1 MRQPIYIFSIV
12 SFVSLYLIACGHRS
26 SSDEGGGG
34 GGFSGNLQ
42 NVTGTVTSQSGSPAE
57 MRGWLVALM
66 ERDSRVARTAV
77 ADVAGILKWNK
88 VSLDVPQTAVLLS
101 PDYLLQSIMSL
112 PSSKTN
118 TVKQYFQINSKVLP
132 QLVQK
137 GSGLSFQTMTGVTVQ
152 DYFASDSDADGNPDG
167 AASFSLASA
176 PMRLATVD
184 TDRDGVPNELDGDID
199 GDGLLNAYD
208 GDDDG
213 DGAADVFDP
222 DANGNLIADTQE
234 ANGESYYS
242 QGIEYFAVRY
252 EQGPTNN
259 SMQFSLKVLDGLSP
273 ESVKIRTAASLT
285 DSSLAV
291 SQAGDTSNWDLTLS
305 DDGSS
310 FDGASKDLLYAKKV
324 QLASGKAPRVNQV
337 LFAQVTFGTGDSAF
351 TVEYPWMFPNLTL
364 SGITTSYDTASR
376 VVTLSGDPFGS
387 SNQTF
392 LWSVTLTNSDGIKI
406 YASSA
411 TSGTTRT
418 ITIPSNVLQSGQTYT
433 YQAIAQT
440 RDTVPGG
447 PVAAVRSATATIH
460 N

>member
-12 SFVSLYLIACGHRS
+12 SFFSLYLIACGQRS
-26 SSDEGGGG
+26 SSDEGGDG

-42 NVTGTVTSQSGSPAE
+42 NLTGTVTSQSGSPAE
-57 MRGWLVALM
+57 MRGWVVALM

-167 AASFSLASA
+167 VAAFSLASSQ
-176 PMRLATVD
+176 MGLATVD
-184 TDRDGVPNELDGDID
+184 TDRDGVPNDLDGDID

-213 DGAADVFDP
+213 DGTADVFDP
-222 DANGNLIADTQE
+222 DANGNLIADNQE

-242 QGIEYFAVRY
+242 QGVEYFAVRY

-259 SMQFSLKVLDGLSP
+259 SMQFVLKVLDGLSP
-273 ESVKIRTAASLT
+273 VSVKIRAAVSFT
-285 DSSLAV
+285 EGSLAV
-291 SQAGDTSNWDLTLS
+291 AQDGNISNWDLTLS
-305 DDGSS
+305 DDGSN

-337 LFAQVTFGTGDSAF
+337 LFAQVTFGTGESAF
-351 TVEYPWMFPNLTL
+351 TVEYPWTFPNLTL
-364 SGITTSYDTASR
+364 SGITTSYDTPSR

-387 SNQTF
+387 NNQTF
-392 LWSVTLTNSDGIKI
+392 LWSVTLTNADGMKI
-406 YASSA
+406 YASSV
-411 TSGTTRT
+411 TSGTNRT

-440 RDTVPGG
+440 RDTLPGG
-447 PVAAVRSATATIH
+447 PVAAVRSATVTI
-460 N
+460 NN